1 MTELHFKGKEF
12 VYNHHLTVP
21 HRPLV
26 PHPDKGIGAARLDGN
41 LIIQGDNLH
50 ALKALLPT
58 HAGKVDCIF
67 IDPPYNTGNE
77 GWCYNDN
84 VNSPMI
90 KEWLAG
96 NPIGIEDGLRH
107 DKWCAMM
114 WPRLRLLHEMLT
126 EDGIIF
132 VSIDDHE
139 SSRLESLLEDV
150 FGPDGNLGRFIVQLN
165 PKGRHLDTFLAKT
178 HEFVLVF
185 AKSAEVANLAG
196 VVKDERMQAEYDE
209 ADERGSYRPI
219 ELRNRNSAFNPETR
233 PGLYFPLFVDPATG
247 SVSLAE
253 DENHVERALPHD
265 SNNEPTCWTWSPP
278 KIEREGDLLVGRAT
292 RAGVWRIFRKDYL
305 IKDGAEA
312 TTKPKT
318 IWLDPDLNM
327 DAARKTITTLL
338 GAGTFD
344 FPKPVPLVQ
353 RLIQL
358 VANPNAIVL
367 DSFAGSGTTAHAVL
381 EANRRDGGNRRFI
394 LVEME
399 DFADRLTAERVRR
412 VIKGYPFKGTQKTEL
427 HRESLTWAKLQNA
440 DRLTETVEKIETLH
454 GHEYTK
460 ITKRIDGGDFIVTGE
475 RMVEERAAG
484 LGGEFTYCTLGD
496 PIDMDRILTGGQLP
510 PFVDLGT
517 VLFHTAT
524 SQTCDPAQMNAET
537 GYLGEA
543 AGQKLWLIYR
553 DDLEWLKS
561 ATAALTLSFA
571 QQISADDPVSRHIVF
586 APANHTS
593 PNLLRHHRIGNVEFA
608 PLPYALYRVERG

>member
-1 MTELHFKGKEF
+1 MTELHFKGKDF

-26 PHPDKGIGAARLDGN
+26 MHADKGIGAPRLDGN
-41 LIIQGDNLH
+41 MIIQGDNLH

-114 WPRLRLLHEMLT
+114 WPRLRLLWELLSDEGVLCVCIGNDESHRLQQLLDEMFSAECLI
-126 EDGIIF
+126 GKF
-132 VSIDDHE
+132 AWK
-139 SSRLESLLEDV
+139 SRAKPSNM
-150 FGPDGNLGRFIVQLN
+150 G
-165 PKGRHLDTFLAKT
+165 KAKT
-178 HEFVLVF
+178 KPQNDAEYILAYNKKKGAAKFQLIVSGLARSYPHSDADGAFRIQTILKSDRGGNKRDTMRFEVQNYTPPAGQRWQGGEAFIKALF
-185 AKSAEVANLAG
+185 AKNRAEFRDG
-196 VVKDERMQAEYDE
+196 TPWFKYYEQEE
-209 ADERGSYRPI
+209 ADEVSPFYCHVPSDVSGTAESGKSVINTILGDRHGMD
-219 ELRNRNSAFNPETR
+219 TVK
-233 PGLYFPLFVDPATG
+233 PLGIIDYILQRVTNKQ
-247 SVSLAE
+247 SL
-253 DENHVERALPHD
+253 
-265 SNNEPTCWTWSPP
+265 
-278 KIEREGDLLVGRAT
+278 I
-292 RAGVWRIFRKDYL
+292 
-305 IKDGAEA
+305 
-312 TTKPKT
+312 
-318 IWLDPDLNM
+318 
-327 DAARKTITTLL
+327 
-338 GAGTFD
+338 
-344 FPKPVPLVQ
+344 
-353 RLIQL
+353 
-358 VANPNAIVL
+358 L

-399 DFADRLTAERVRR
+399 DYADRLTAERVRR

-427 HRESLTWAKLQNA
+427 HRESLTWAKLKKA
-440 DRLTETVEKIETLH
+440 DRLTDTVEKIETLH

-496 PIDMDRILTGGQLP
+496 PIEMDRILTGGQLP
-510 PFVDLGT
+510 PFADLGT

-561 ATAALTLSFA
+561 ASAALTLAFA
-571 QQISADDPVSRHIVF
+571 QGISADDPVSRHIVF

-608 PLPYALYRVERG
+608 PLPYALYRVERS

>member
-1 MTELHFKGKEF
+1 VIFVTELHFKGKEF

-26 PHPDKGIGAARLDGN
+26 PHPDKGVGAARLDGN

-114 WPRLRLLHEMLT
+114 WPRLRLLWELLSEEGSLWVTLDENEVHHATAIL
-126 EDGIIF
+126 DGIFGADNRLGVLVWEKSDSPRMDANTFSSSHDFLLAYAKDPDKILF
-132 VSIDDHE
+132 KRLATDPDDTPDHYNQIDEHSRRFYLKPLRAMGSGDDTRAARPSLYFGLTAPDGTVVFPMRPDGFEGRWRWGEEKVQRELSRIEWRGGSGSWSPYFRIYADTSDGRPPETIWYHRDVG
-139 SSRLESLLEDV
+139 SSRTAKAQIKQIFGEAAFDTPKPLDLVKRVLE
-150 FGPDGNLGRFIVQLN
+150 I
-165 PKGRHLDTFLAKT
+165 
-178 HEFVLVF
+178 
-185 AKSAEVANLAG
+185 
-196 VVKDERMQAEYDE
+196 
-209 ADERGSYRPI
+209 
-219 ELRNRNSAFNPETR
+219 
-233 PGLYFPLFVDPATG
+233 
-247 SVSLAE
+247 
-253 DENHVERALPHD
+253 
-265 SNNEPTCWTWSPP
+265 
-278 KIEREGDLLVGRAT
+278 
-292 RAGVWRIFRKDYL
+292 
-305 IKDGAEA
+305 A
-312 TTKPKT
+312 TT
-318 IWLDPDLNM
+318 
-327 DAARKTITTLL
+327 DASI
-338 GAGTFD
+338 
-344 FPKPVPLVQ
+344 
-353 RLIQL
+353 I
-358 VANPNAIVL
+358 L

-399 DFADRLTAERVRR
+399 DYADRLTAERVRR

-427 HRESLTWAKLQNA
+427 HRESLTWAKLQKA
-440 DRLTETVEKIETLH
+440 DRFTETVEKIETLH

-510 PFVDLGT
+510 PFADLGT

-553 DDLEWLKS
+553 ADLEWLKS
-561 ATAALTLSFA
+561 PAAALTLSFA

>member
-1 MTELHFKGKEF
+1 MIFVTELHFKGKEF

-26 PHPDKGIGAARLDGN
+26 PHPDKGVGAARLDGN

-114 WPRLRLLHEMLT
+114 WPRLRLLWELLSEEGSLWVTLDENEVHHATAIL
-126 EDGIIF
+126 DGIFGADNRLGVLVWEKSDSPRMDANTFSSSHDFLLAYAKDPDKILF
-132 VSIDDHE
+132 KRLATDPDDTPDHYNQIDEHSRRFYLKPLRAMGSGDDTRAARPSLYFGLTAPDGTVVFPMRPDGFEGRWRWGEEKVQRELSRIEWRGGSGSWSPYFRIYADTSDGRPPETIWYHRDVG
-139 SSRLESLLEDV
+139 SSRTAKAQIKQIFGEAAFDTPKPLDLVKRVLE
-150 FGPDGNLGRFIVQLN
+150 I
-165 PKGRHLDTFLAKT
+165 
-178 HEFVLVF
+178 
-185 AKSAEVANLAG
+185 
-196 VVKDERMQAEYDE
+196 
-209 ADERGSYRPI
+209 
-219 ELRNRNSAFNPETR
+219 
-233 PGLYFPLFVDPATG
+233 
-247 SVSLAE
+247 
-253 DENHVERALPHD
+253 
-265 SNNEPTCWTWSPP
+265 
-278 KIEREGDLLVGRAT
+278 
-292 RAGVWRIFRKDYL
+292 
-305 IKDGAEA
+305 A
-312 TTKPKT
+312 TT
-318 IWLDPDLNM
+318 
-327 DAARKTITTLL
+327 DASI
-338 GAGTFD
+338 
-344 FPKPVPLVQ
+344 
-353 RLIQL
+353 I
-358 VANPNAIVL
+358 L

-399 DFADRLTAERVRR
+399 DYADRLTAERVRR

-427 HRESLTWAKLQNA
+427 HRESLTWAKLQKA
-440 DRLTETVEKIETLH
+440 DRFTETVEKIETLH

-510 PFVDLGT
+510 PFADLGT

-553 DDLEWLKS
+553 ADLEWLKS
-561 ATAALTLSFA
+561 PAAALTLSFA